1 MNAFYQSPLK
11 SPRPYHVGIGG
22 DGFGAHWHSELEIL
36 YVLSGSLTVTLED
49 RRLTAASGQAVF
61 VGPAT
66 PHEIAQPVD
75 GTRYLV
81 MEFGHALLGD
91 GYFLFHER
99 SFSEPLADLGAYPAL
114 RDTLDAIARQVQAG
128 TDAPAAEWALRS
140 LLFSAA
146 AQTAALPAAAEP
158 SGERARRLLSLRR
171 MQAVLSGV
179 EADPAQPWRVAD
191 AARLSGFE
199 EKAFCRSFRAA
210 TGRTFHRSLNET
222 RVEAARLLLAED
234 DLPVSRVGEA
244 VGFAEPK
251 TFSRVFRAVTG
262 LTPSAYRANLEHSDD

>member
-22 DGFGAHWHSELEIL
+22 DGFDAHWHSELEIL

-49 RRLTAASGQAVF
+49 RRLTAASGCAVF

-66 PHEIAQPVD
+66 PHAIAQPAD

-114 RDTLDAIARQVQAG
+114 RDTLDAIARQVQTG
-128 TDAPAAEWALRS
+128 TGAPAAEWALRA
-140 LLFSAA
+140 LLFSA
-146 AQTAALPAAAEP
+146 P
-158 SGERARRLLSLRR
+158 SQRYQDKTKWR
-171 MQAVLSGV
+171 VLSG
-179 EADPAQPWRVAD
+179 
-191 AARLSGFE
+191 AAGIVIGVLLRLFFHTKVWLCCGFCVVL
-199 EKAFCRSFRAA
+199 AGLFCWFIYEYIQFQLAIARRRPRHFNRKGAA
-210 TGRTFHRSLNET
+210 
-222 RVEAARLLLAED
+222 
-234 DLPVSRVGEA
+234 
-244 VGFAEPK
+244 
-251 TFSRVFRAVTG
+251 
-262 LTPSAYRANLEHSDD
+262 SDER